1 MEPIRHGTAVGQPQ
15 GARRRISRPHV
26 DPMGADLLALFL
38 REPLQALQ
46 RRRSV
51 SATLH
56 RQDLRPSRVAQVGH
70 QRHVEPVPLLQA
82 QFIQPNVG
90 DHTLGI
96 DLSILGQLILDDP
109 VYRLGRDSQ
118 ATGNLLRRAANQ
130 RAEHELL
137 EAISVGHV
145 LAFERGDNVLPVVT
159 PRTAVEGSLVNPET
173 GLLPQVE
180 VPDRLGGRFE
190 LDVGDV
196 VVATF
201 FTAASCGQGPPH
213 LQAMAVLISLV
224 TGDLHLRWKVDID
237 GDPRSLSENSICAL
251 N

>member
-1 MEPIRHGTAVGQPQ
+1 M
-15 GARRRISRPHV
+15 
-26 DPMGADLLALFL
+26 
-38 REPLQALQ
+38 
-46 RRRSV
+46 
-51 SATLH
+51 
-56 RQDLRPSRVAQVGH
+56 
-70 QRHVEPVPLLQA
+70 PLLQA

-118 ATGNLLRRAANQ
+118 ATGNLLRRAADQ

-137 EAISVGHV
+137 KAISRGDV

-173 GLLPQVE
+173 GLLPKVE
-180 VPDRLGGRFE
+180 VSNRLGSRLE
-190 LDVGDV
+190 LDVGDIV
-196 VVATF
+196 MTTF

-213 LQAMAVLISLV
+213 LQAMAILIPLV
-224 TGDLHLRWKVDID
+224 TADL
-237 GDPRSLSENSICAL
+237 
-251 N
+251 

>member
-1 MEPIRHGTAVGQPQ
+1 MSTRWVRTCWRCSCVSRSRHFSA
-15 GARRRISRPHV
+15 
-26 DPMGADLLALFL
+26 
-38 REPLQALQ
+38 
-46 RRRSV
+46 RRSV

-56 RQDLRPSRVAQVGH
+56 RQDLRPSRVAQIGH

-90 DHTLGI
+90 EHTLGI

-145 LAFERGDNVLPVVT
+145 LAFERGDNGVRSQKGVI
-159 PRTAVEGSLVNPET
+159 
-173 GLLPQVE
+173 
-180 VPDRLGGRFE
+180 
-190 LDVGDV
+190 
-196 VVATF
+196 
-201 FTAASCGQGPPH
+201 
-213 LQAMAVLISLV
+213 LIQ
-224 TGDLHLRWKVDID
+224 
-237 GDPRSLSENSICAL
+237 P
-251 N
+251 